1 MSTEELPPSVYARY
15 SRGSQTAKQAAQ
27 RVGVSER
34 TAQRWTSRS
43 RADWLTEKAQERE
56 AIRAYHDDEGHSW
69 TQTAKHFKL
78 AVSTVKERAY
88 RARKERA
95 EENRHEIFNIP

>member
-56 AIRAYHDDEGHSW
+56 AIRAYHDDLGHSW

-95 EENRHEIFNIP
+95 EEQNQSPTVG